1 MVKAD
6 VKLSDVDLIKELRL
20 RRWARCHY
28 VPPQQRELT
37 WHPIVLDE
45 MQKRDAEFDSV
56 AIGPGVG
63 TLFVPLPPTDQRR
76 FDASHAA
83 VSEPVWIREQHRPV
97 TEIETSWPA

>member
-6 VKLSDVDLIKELRL
+6 IKFLDVDLIKELRF

-56 AIGPGVG
+56 AIGPAVG
-63 TLFVPLPPTDQRR
+63 TLFVPLPPTYQRR

-83 VSEPVWIREQHRPV
+83 VSEPVWIREQHRPG